1 MAGDGLGDDGALL
14 LYSTMRKVVTTYNF
28 PPPDGFSSWDEDAI
42 ATNVH
47 EFLTGPRSTQ
57 RLVQLAIS
65 ATDDESFERLLFKA
79 LHNFMRDQGRRT
91 VVGAVVRQELKDVV
105 GQSDVFVVSGE
116 QVHLADGPDEVFGGD
131 EAALVR
137 AALRIDA
144 VTRRWRPDAKRQG
157 PLASRADM
165 IAMVRAVLVAAD
177 GAVTFATLAR
187 VIARRYDLAPHFLP
201 RKTCPP

>member
-47 EFLTGPRSTQ
+47 EFLTRPRSTQ

-91 VVGAVVRQELKDVV
+91 VVGAVVRQGSKMWLANPMC
-105 GQSDVFVVSGE
+105 SSFPVSKYIWRTGLTRYLE
-116 QVHLADGPDEVFGGD
+116 E
-131 EAALVR
+131 
-137 AALRIDA
+137 
-144 VTRRWRPDAKRQG
+144 TRR
-157 PLASRADM
+157 LSS
-165 IAMVRAVLVAAD
+165 
-177 GAVTFATLAR
+177 
-187 VIARRYDLAPHFLP
+187 AP
-201 RKTCPP
+201 R